1 MDPMKSYRVKAKFI
15 GWKDGRLIKGAPG
28 GIPPGTIWTMSY
40 HAAVSYP
47 WWEPLEKPPQ
57 LEVPADEEDS
67 VFEDVLVPDE
77 EEEEQLIPQIAK
89 IIAEDSSMAGLA
101 DHVIDVTP
109 PYIPVSRDSMSKEDL
124 VKRIKEKGGQANMS
138 MRKADLQER
147 LDELDSS
154 PQ

>member
-1 MDPMKSYRVKAKFI
+1 MDPIKTYMVKAKFV

-28 GIPPGTIWTMSY
+28 GIPPGTIWTMQY
-40 HAAVSYP
+40 QAAVSFP

-57 LEVPADEEDS
+57 LEVPTDEEDS
-67 VFEDVLVPDE
+67 VFEDVLLPDE
-77 EEEEQLIPQIAK
+77 ETEEQLSPQVAK
-89 IIAEDSSMAGLA
+89 IIAEDPSMRGLA

-109 PYIPVSRDSMSKEDL
+109 PYIPVSLDSMSKEDL

-138 MRKADLQER
+138 MRKDALKER
-147 LDELDSS
+147 LAELNSS